1 MQITAAK
8 RALYQQLKGEAG
20 ITGAGIREKNGAG
33 VIVIYLTRPKK
44 TITAKIPTSFKGI
57 KVITEQRSVAKAV

>member
-33 VIVIYLTRPKK
+33 VIVIYLTQPKK
-44 TITAKIPTSFKGI
+44 NIAAKIPTSFKGI
-57 KVITEQRSVAKAV
+57 KVITEQRPVAKAV